1 MSSPWE
7 YRVIGIN
14 IAPTEEASAEKA
26 SQQLPGMSE
35 EFIKQQFP
43 EQYVNKQNTNVAL
56 QCQRL
61 INIYGKYGWEH
72 YQQGQL
78 ANTAMIYFK
87 REKATQS
94 GQKAELNAE
103 ENALIQSLDVEQH
116 P

>member
-1 MSSPWE
+1 MPDQWE

-14 IAPTEEASAEKA
+14 IATTPEANAQAA

-35 EFIKQQFP
+35 EFIKAQFP
-43 EQYVNKQNTNVAL
+43 NQYVKKQNTNMAL

-61 INIYGKYGWEH
+61 INIYGKHGWEH

-78 ANTAMIYFK
+78 GNTAILYFK
-87 REKATQS
+87 RDSGYNQKEKHKLT
-94 GQKAELNAE
+94 AE
-103 ENALIQSLDVEQH
+103 EAGMIQTLDPEQR

>member
-1 MSSPWE
+1 MPISWE
-7 YRVIGIN
+7 YRVVGIN
-14 IAPTEEASAEKA
+14 ITPTEEANAQRA

-43 EQYVNKQNTNVAL
+43 EQYLNKQNTNVAL
-56 QCQRL
+56 QCQRI

-87 REKATQS
+87 RKKSAES
-94 GQKAELNAE
+94 SPKAELNAE
-103 ENALIQSLDVEQH
+103 EMALIQSLDTEQH

>member
-1 MSSPWE
+1 MPVSWE
-7 YRVIGIN
+7 YRVVGIN
-14 IAPTEEASAEKA
+14 IAPTEEANAERA
-26 SQQLPGMSE
+26 SQQLPSMSE

-87 REKATQS
+87 REKPAES
-94 GQKAELNAE
+94 SPEVELNAE
-103 ENALIQSLDVEQH
+103 EITMIQSLDIEQH

>member
-1 MSSPWE
+1 MTNQWE

-14 IAPTEEASAEKA
+14 IATTQEANAQAA

-35 EFIKQQFP
+35 EFIKEQFP
-43 EQYVNKQNTNVAL
+43 DQYVRKRNTNMAL

-61 INIYGKYGWEH
+61 INIYGKHGWEH

-78 ANTAMIYFK
+78 GDTAMIYFK
-87 REKATQS
+87 RKSNAKQSEKNMLT
-94 GQKAELNAE
+94 AE
-103 ENALIQSLDVEQH
+103 EKGIIQSLDHDQK